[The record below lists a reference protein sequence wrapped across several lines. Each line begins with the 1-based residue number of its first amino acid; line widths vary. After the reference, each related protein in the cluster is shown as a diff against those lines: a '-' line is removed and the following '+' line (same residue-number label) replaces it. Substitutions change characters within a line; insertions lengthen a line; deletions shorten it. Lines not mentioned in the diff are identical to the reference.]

1 MVYIFTNLTDNILG
15 HNMNEMRKL
24 METLQLI
31 EDEKEVFVD
40 SLKGNQKIVA
50 AYKED
55 TRTLD
60 IRGVSTSLGTWHR
73 IMTRALAQDGG
84 DGTYNEFNVDTV
96 ANGLRDGMAAL
107 GIGETD
113 IQFIPAREY
122 SVALYITGKYE
133 TLEALGNYIDKNR
146 ESLSEVDEM
155 QVYEDGNQ
163 EFSFPV
169 LRLWWD

>member
-1 MVYIFTNLTDNILG
+1 
-15 HNMNEMRKL
+15 MNEMRKL

-40 SLKGNQKIVA
+40 SLKGNQKIVV

-60 IRGVSTSLGTWHR
+60 IRGIPTSLGTWHR
-73 IMTRALAQDGG
+73 IMARALAQDGG
-84 DGTYNEFNVDTV
+84 NGTYNDFDVEEV
-96 ANGLRDGMAAL
+96 AAGFVAAISAL

-113 IQFIPAREY
+113 IKFIPGREY
-122 SVALYITGKYE
+122 SVVLYVTGKYE
-133 TLEALGNYIDKNR
+133 TLEALGDYIHKNR
-146 ESLSEVDEM
+146 RSFGRVDEINA
-155 QVYEDGNQ
+155 YEDGGR

>member
-1 MVYIFTNLTDNILG
+1 
-15 HNMNEMRKL
+15 MNEMRKL

-40 SLKGNQKIVA
+40 SLKGNQKIVV

-55 TRTLD
+55 TRSLD
-60 IRGVSTSLGTWHR
+60 IRGVPTSLGTWHR

-84 DGTYNEFNVDTV
+84 DGTYNDFSVNEV
-96 ANGLRDGMAAL
+96 AAGLRDAIVQL

-113 IQFIPAREY
+113 VKFIPGRES
-122 SVALYITGKYE
+122 SVVLYITGAYE
-133 TLEALGNYIDKNR
+133 TLEALGDYIQKNR
-146 ESLSEVDEM
+146 RSFGRVDEINALESGY
-155 QVYEDGNQ
+155 QD
-163 EFSFPV
+163 FSFPV